1 MARPEN
7 RWALAWLLVSVA
19 LAAHVADEIWHGS
32 YGLYEDVAQIVSL
45 IYPALE
51 LPRFNRAVWYV
62 NLGGALAALLAL
74 TWLVR
79 AGRRVMVPASYAL
92 ATFATANGV
101 LHLLGAA
108 ALKSAVPGV
117 LTAPL
122 LVAAGLFLFVAIP
135 RTQGAAAPRA

>member
-1 MARPEN
+1 
-7 RWALAWLLVSVA
+7 
-19 LAAHVADEIWHGS
+19 
-32 YGLYEDVAQIVSL
+32 
-45 IYPALE
+45 
-51 LPRFNRAVWYV
+51 
-62 NLGGALAALLAL
+62 
-74 TWLVR
+74 
-79 AGRRVMVPASYAL
+79 
-92 ATFATANGV
+92 V